1 MFVPG
6 GRHLQRSEEK
16 SRWPAARVRFDSI
29 QWARGRAVKV
39 FDSAQARLAG
49 RDTHAC
55 SLACVPRLR
64 VRQGFVRRGEIEC
77 FLAVGVGAPIYM
89 QFLPGRLPLST
100 AVPRHLP
107 LTPIHRYVRQVVQ
120 LRTPLLSA
128 QSSKKLK
135 NVETVVLGC
144 APPSDP

>member
-1 MFVPG
+1 M
-6 GRHLQRSEEK
+6 
-16 SRWPAARVRFDSI
+16 
-29 QWARGRAVKV
+29 KV

-49 RDTHAC
+49 RGTHAC
-55 SLACVPRLR
+55 SLARVPRLR
-64 VRQGFVRRGEIEC
+64 VRQGFVRRDEIEC

-120 LRTPLLSA
+120 LRTPLLSS
-128 QSSKKLK
+128 QSSYIK
-135 NVETVVLGC
+135 NQNTEVCILN
-144 APPSDP
+144 